1 MYNPL
6 GFEKVRDFSMAHR
19 VNMISAENN
28 QVVLKTFTGDSVI
41 EFDKWTRRFNDIVR
55 LQGNKWNENDKIAHL
70 KFFLDGTPRRMF
82 DTLSA
87 DETKTLKDVIENLRK
102 KMDTPQRRELTYQAL
117 AACKQEGN
125 EQVKVF
131 LDRLIPLIDATAQNL
146 TPEAKEEV
154 QCRMLLEK
162 LRPDI
167 SFILRTAALGT
178 TKKFES
184 LCMQAKEAEMMLL
197 PNMVKDNSR
206 AECALAVGGNDFG
219 GYSNS
224 LYNNPPT
231 ERSHF
236 TPRGAENSEGNEEA
250 PENETYCEYCQDVGH
265 VSDNCAYQMVDLIE
279 ENDQLR
285 YENEFMLNEMEE
297 WKVKLQSLMRRV
309 EELEIQIDNKRN

>member
-70 KFFLDGTPRRMF
+70 EFFLDGTPRRML

-167 SFILRTAALGT
+167 SHERFAR
-178 TKKFES
+178 
-184 LCMQAKEAEMMLL
+184 
-197 PNMVKDNSR
+197 
-206 AECALAVGGNDFG
+206 ALAVVADGVALQTTSTAGQLDPAG
-219 GYSNS
+219 ERDVS
-224 LYNNPPT
+224 LLADQILWLPFADGFA
-231 ERSHF
+231 ER
-236 TPRGAENSEGNEEA
+236 PVKPLAGEA
-250 PENETYCEYCQDVGH
+250 RSINRLPFAH
-265 VSDNCAYQMVDLIE
+265 
-279 ENDQLR
+279 
-285 YENEFMLNEMEE
+285 
-297 WKVKLQSLMRRV
+297 
-309 EELEIQIDNKRN
+309 